1 MKIYTANKET
11 GMIIEEVASIEEGI
25 TAIEMYNLEDEA
37 EGIYDPNFYDLID
50 EDGCSIIS

>member
-1 MKIYTANKET
+1 MKIFTANKES

-25 TAIEMYNLEDEA
+25 TAIELYNLEDEA
-37 EGIYDPNFYDLID
+37 DGIYDPNFYDLVD